1 MVGIHYITRAMTTDD
16 IEKMIKEGL
25 PDATVEVRDP
35 MNDRTHFEATVL
47 SPSFKG
53 KSRVQQHKMI
63 YAALGDSFDGPLHA
77 LALKTGVPG

>member
-1 MVGIHYITRAMTTDD
+1 MTTDQ

-25 PDATVEVRDP
+25 PDATVEVLDP

-47 SPSFKG
+47 SPSFQG
-53 KSRVQQHKMI
+53 KTRVQQHKMV

-77 LALKTGVPG
+77 LALKTGVPKN